1 MCHLRRADL
10 QPQGLIKLKIRDR
23 LCIRTNRVRPQIMTR
38 FQRQVFR
45 LVKLSLRNFLKHPF
59 RSKQLLSIHDQLCSA
74 SGCPYR
80 CSCSLA
86 CMFHYL
92 PHQRCLCDEPENLS
106 LADEHADRCNR
117 QRTFAAPADNAV
129 VGKYA
134 AHAASLGF
142 RSADERVV
150 DAMSAALKAT
160 VYACESPVARVLP
173 PVSSLSRRKLLIW
186 SRTPARQLVPRS
198 LLTSNE
204 PSSASSIPKL
214 VTRSRQGSKG
224 RQTITL
230 CRKSANAARNSAAW
244 PIGSTDF
251 EVILTSLALGIV
263 AASVAAKQS
272 G

>member
-10 QPQGLIKLKIRDR
+10 QPQGLIKLQIRDR

-38 FQRQVFR
+38 FRRQVFR

-59 RSKQLLSIHDQLCSA
+59 RSKQLLSIHDQRCSA
-74 SGCPYR
+74 SGCPY
-80 CSCSLA
+80 
-86 CMFHYL
+86 
-92 PHQRCLCDEPENLS
+92 
-106 LADEHADRCNR
+106 RCNR

-150 DAMSAALKAT
+150 DATSAALKAT

-251 EVILTSLALGIV
+251 EVILTSLAPGIV